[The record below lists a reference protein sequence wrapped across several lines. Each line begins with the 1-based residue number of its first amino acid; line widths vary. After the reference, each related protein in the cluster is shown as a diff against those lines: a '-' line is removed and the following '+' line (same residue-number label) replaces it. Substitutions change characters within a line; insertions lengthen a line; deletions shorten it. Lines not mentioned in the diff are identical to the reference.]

1 MKKKFTIHLDAALSI
16 VALVCAL
23 TIFAIFQHAQI
34 EELSQE
40 NKLLQWKALENSFNI
55 DAQKNY
61 IKKLELQISTR
72 NIQ

>member
-1 MKKKFTIHLDAALSI
+1 MKKIFTIHLDA
-16 VALVCAL
+16 VLVIAVLACAL
-23 TIFAIFQHAQI
+23 TLLAIFQHAQI
-34 EELSQE
+34 DELSQE
-40 NKLLQWKALENSFNI
+40 NKLLQWKALEDSFNI